1 MYFPKFKLFH
11 DATEHIGDRL
21 DSVVEI
27 TDTALK
33 KKISD
38 IMGLTVT
45 YAVLLPEHQL
55 LYCTY
60 KDDPSLIFEFSEDN
74 IYGCYTNIPLTPGS
88 VLTVGEE
95 LIGNIYIAPS
105 YEVGQELYDMTWGA
119 ATITVE

>member
-74 IYGCYTNIPLTPGS
+74 TFFLDVVVS
-88 VLTVGEE
+88 ERE
-95 LIGNIYIAPS
+95 R
-105 YEVGQELYDMTWGA
+105 A
-119 ATITVE
+119 ALLSRGICP